1 MTSFRAFFFF
11 VGVLFPV
18 FFQTL
23 MADELVFFR
32 NGGNMP
38 IQNHELQAGRIRL
51 QINQTDF
58 MEVDAQWVDHF
69 EPFTPEKKEES
80 PAPAPQAAA
89 NRPAPLSLSQ
99 IQPAIREMA
108 KKYQLDHKLITAMIR
123 AESNF
128 NPYAISPKGAQGLM
142 QLMPETVQQLQVRN
156 VFDFRENIEAGTRY
170 LKQLLDTYQNDLSLA
185 LAAYNAGP
193 SAVSL
198 YRGIPP
204 FPETRQYIQK
214 VLYGRLQVQ

>member
-1 MTSFRAFFFF
+1 MT
-11 VGVLFPV
+11 LK
-18 FFQTL
+18 
-23 MADELVFFR
+23 ADELVFFR
-32 NGGNMP
+32 NGQNMP
-38 IQNHELQAGRIRL
+38 IQSHVLQVGRIRL
-51 QINQTDF
+51 QLNQTDF
-58 MEVDAQWVDHF
+58 MEVDAQWVDYF
-69 EPFTPEKKEES
+69 ELYTPAKKEES
-80 PAPAPQAAA
+80 PAPQSVASPGS
-89 NRPAPLSLSQ
+89 APLSISQ

-142 QLMPETVQQLQVRN
+142 QLMPETVQRLQVHN

-204 FPETRQYIQK
+204 FPETRQYIQR
-214 VLYGRLQVQ
+214 VLFGRLQVQ